1 MLWLLP
7 TILLSVSCHI
17 PSEAVLPPRV
27 VSVSAQIQEE
37 GRVCLVVHN
46 GTQTPVFY
54 DQKDNR
60 EGRPL
65 LERRVLWQLWVGVRY
80 ATLGEWWRDLVQ
92 MRTLQIV
99 TPSPISPQTT
109 RSHLLRYPLR
119 TFPAGQYRVCFRYR
133 LGGEEDGRETCSAP
147 FAHSM
152 QFFGDKEGEG
162 WEIICDGDD
171 LLNPCPPTDTAIL
184 FRMPPLA
191 PTMQKSPSATETS
204 LRETANVVSQRCDI
218 VVFHPLLPVLET
230 GPLGN
235 YGI

>member
-1 MLWLLP
+1 MAGD
-7 TILLSVSCHI
+7 LSSN
-17 PSEAVLPPRV
+17 AVF
-27 VSVSAQIQEE
+27 SGSSGWGSA
-37 GRVCLVVHN
+37 
-46 GTQTPVFY
+46 T
-54 DQKDNR
+54 
-60 EGRPL
+60 RP
-65 LERRVLWQLWVGVRY
+65 
-80 ATLGEWWRDLVQ
+80 LGEWWRDLVQ

-119 TFPAGQYRVCFRYR
+119 TFPAGQYRACFRYR
-133 LGGEEDGRETCSAP
+133 LGGKEDGRETCSAP
-147 FAHSM
+147 FAHSI

-162 WEIICDGDD
+162 WEIICDDD
-171 LLNPCPPTDTAIL
+171 DPLNPCPPTDTAIL

-230 GPLGN
+230 GASWELWYIIPSQERRCKAMKTLRLHARGPSLFVDT
-235 YGI
+235 GGRAGATIDPRQTRPSGFSGPG